1 MSRLGSKKLRPL
13 TTMESLDAHRAV
25 EPDELDLEGFRVQP
39 IHVGGEATIVGF
51 AKLGTSIGDV
61 PKPVDV
67 LDYRTRKNR
76 REWKVR
82 LTQKYRDEAYAR
94 SLDDRYHA
102 GDLAG
107 QPVRRTQIESWREQR
122 LEELWIADC
131 KLAVLKDRN

>member
-25 EPDELDLEGFRVQP
+25 EPDELDLEEFRVQP

-51 AKLGTSIGDV
+51 GKIGTTIGDLHE
-61 PKPVDV
+61 PVDV
-67 LDYRTRKNR
+67 LDYRTRRNR

-94 SLDDRYHA
+94 SVARRYES

-107 QPVRRTQIESWREQR
+107 QPIASTQIESWREQR

-131 KLAVLKDRN
+131 KLAVLKDRH